1 MEPGRPTVTD
11 VDQAADRLGV
21 FLARLDR
28 LALEDLR
35 LLALPL
41 PDPALR
47 AAVLDEVDRAAAA
60 VGRTALLDKA
70 RRRARD
76 AMVLAYNRHQYDPT
90 WAGLNWG
97 RSLGTAQDRL
107 GLTLAA
113 EDAAVAAVLSDVLAE
128 DLLESLSEGFEHA
141 AGMSGATT
149 TPSLSLDRPGAQ
161 GWLVRGVFVAMT
173 IAAIGVA
180 FVAGVAQLAVGLV
193 VAVVGGRR
201 RGSSDP

>member
-1 MEPGRPTVTD
+1 VRD
-11 VDQAADRLGV
+11 DAAANRLDA
-21 FLARLDR
+21 FLDRLDR

-41 PDPALR
+41 PDPAVR
-47 AAVLDEVDRAAAA
+47 AAVLDEVNRAAATA
-60 VGRTALLDKA
+60 GRTALVDDA

-76 AMVLAYNRHQYDPT
+76 AIVTAYDRHLYDPT

-97 RSLGTAQDRL
+97 RSLGTAKDRL

-113 EDAAVAAVLSDVLAE
+113 EDAAVASVMSDLLDE
-128 DLLESLSEGFEHA
+128 DLVESLAEGFEHA

-149 TPSLSLDRPGAQ
+149 TPSLSLDRRGAQ
-161 GWLVRGVFVAMT
+161 GWLVRIVFVAMT

-180 FVAGVAQLAVGLV
+180 LVVGVAQLAIGLIVG
-193 VAVVGGRR
+193 VVGSRR
-201 RGSSDP
+201 RGPDEGFRG

>member
-1 MEPGRPTVTD
+1 MPDEA
-11 VDQAADRLGV
+11 AADRLGA
-21 FLARLDR
+21 FLERLDR

-41 PDPALR
+41 PDPVVR
-47 AAVLDEVDRAAAA
+47 AAVLDEVNRAAATA
-60 VGRTALLDKA
+60 GRTGLVDEA

-76 AMVLAYNRHQYDPT
+76 AIVIAYDRHLYDPT

-97 RSLGTAQDRL
+97 RSLGTAKDRL

-113 EDAAVAAVLSDVLAE
+113 EDAAVAAVMSDVLDQ
-128 DLLESLSEGFEHA
+128 DLVESLAEGFEHA

-161 GWLVRGVFVAMT
+161 GWLVRIVFVAMA
-173 IAAIGVA
+173 IATIGVA
-180 FVAGVAQLAVGLV
+180 FLAGIAQLAVGLIV
-193 VAVVGGRR
+193 GVVGSRR
-201 RGSSDP
+201 RGPDEGSRG

>member
-1 MEPGRPTVTD
+1 VPDEA
-11 VDQAADRLGV
+11 AADRLDA

-41 PDPALR
+41 PDPVVR
-47 AAVLDEVDRAAAA
+47 AAVLDEVNRTAATA
-60 VGRTALLDKA
+60 GRTGLVDEA

-76 AMVLAYNRHQYDPT
+76 AIVIAYDRHMYDPT

-97 RSLGTAQDRL
+97 RSLGTAKDRL
-107 GLTLAA
+107 GLTVAA
-113 EDAAVAAVLSDVLAE
+113 EDAAVAAVMSDVLDE
-128 DLLESLSEGFEHA
+128 DLVESLAEGFEHA

-161 GWLVRGVFVAMT
+161 GWLVRIVFVAMA

-180 FVAGVAQLAVGLV
+180 FVVGVAQLAVGLV
-193 VAVVGGRR
+193 VAIAGSRR
-201 RGSSDP
+201 RSD

>member
-1 MEPGRPTVTD
+1 MAGGPGRATLT
-11 VDQAADRLGV
+11 VDQAALRLDA

-41 PDPALR
+41 PDPAVR
-47 AAVLDEVDRAAAA
+47 AAVVDEVNRAAATA
-60 VGRTALLDKA
+60 GRTVLVDEA

-76 AMVLAYNRHQYDPT
+76 AMVMAYNRHQYDPT

-97 RSLGTAQDRL
+97 RSLGTAKDRL

-113 EDAAVAAVLSDVLAE
+113 EDAAVAAVMSDVLDE
-128 DLLESLSEGFEHA
+128 DLVESLGEGFEHA

-149 TPSLSLDRPGAQ
+149 TPSMSLTRPGAQ
-161 GWLVRGVFVAMT
+161 GWLVRIVFVAMA

-180 FVAGVAQLAVGLV
+180 FVTGVAQLAIGLV
-193 VAVVGGRR
+193 VAITGSRR
-201 RGSSDP
+201 RSD

>member
-1 MEPGRPTVTD
+1 MPDEA
-11 VDQAADRLGV
+11 AADRLDA
-21 FLARLDR
+21 FLERLDR

-41 PDPALR
+41 PDPVVR
-47 AAVLDEVDRAAAA
+47 AAVLDEVNRAAATA
-60 VGRTALLDKA
+60 GRTGLVDEA

-76 AMVLAYNRHQYDPT
+76 AIVIAYDRHMYDPT

-97 RSLGTAQDRL
+97 RSLGTAKDRL
-107 GLTLAA
+107 GLTVAA
-113 EDAAVAAVLSDVLAE
+113 EDAAVAAVMSDVLDE
-128 DLLESLSEGFEHA
+128 DLVESLAEGFELA

-161 GWLVRGVFVAMT
+161 GWLVRIVFVAMT

-180 FVAGVAQLAVGLV
+180 LVVGVAQLAVGLV
-193 VAVVGGRR
+193 VAIAGSRR
-201 RGSSDP
+201 RSD

>member
-1 MEPGRPTVTD
+1 MPD
-11 VDQAADRLGV
+11 HAAADRLDA

-41 PDPALR
+41 PDPVVR
-47 AAVLDEVDRAAAA
+47 AAVLDEVNRTAATA
-60 VGRTALLDKA
+60 GRTGLVDEA

-76 AMVLAYNRHQYDPT
+76 AIVIAYDRHMYDPT

-97 RSLGTAQDRL
+97 RSLGTAKDRL
-107 GLTLAA
+107 GLTVAA
-113 EDAAVAAVLSDVLAE
+113 EDAAVAAVMSDVLDE
-128 DLLESLSEGFEHA
+128 DLVESLAEGFEHA

-161 GWLVRGVFVAMT
+161 GWLVRIVFVAMA

-180 FVAGVAQLAVGLV
+180 FVVGVAQLAVGLV
-193 VAVVGGRR
+193 VAIAGSRR
-201 RGSSDP
+201 RSD

>member
-1 MEPGRPTVTD
+1 VPDEA
-11 VDQAADRLGV
+11 AADRLDA

-41 PDPALR
+41 PDPVVR
-47 AAVLDEVDRAAAA
+47 AAVLDEVNRTAATA
-60 VGRTALLDKA
+60 GRTGLVDEA

-76 AMVLAYNRHQYDPT
+76 AIVIAYDRHMYDPT

-97 RSLGTAQDRL
+97 RSLGTAKDRL
-107 GLTLAA
+107 GLTVAA
-113 EDAAVAAVLSDVLAE
+113 EDAAVAAVMSDVLDE
-128 DLLESLSEGFEHA
+128 DLVESLAEGFEHA

-149 TPSLSLDRPGAQ
+149 TPSLSFDRPGAQ
-161 GWLVRGVFVAMT
+161 GWLVRIVFVAMA

-180 FVAGVAQLAVGLV
+180 FVVGVAQLAVGLV
-193 VAVVGGRR
+193 VAIAGSRR
-201 RGSSDP
+201 RSD